1 MTRAAGAEVLA
12 GSLCILAWVEQNLSV
27 AVWVAVWVSVLTRGR
42 AHVTGRNQTMW
53 MSWQSGGPSLDFDFN
68 FSL

>member
-27 AVWVAVWVSVLTRGR
+27 AVWVAVWVSVLTRAGSR
-42 AHVTGRNQTMW
+42 DGSKPDHVDVLAERRPEFG
-53 MSWQSGGPSLDFDFN
+53 F
-68 FSL
+68 